1 MAFLTL
7 SLKEYDTW
15 FLRKLQLHASTF
27 TTEGTNGA
35 NVFCLVLKISKI
47 PKISGGEKLN
57 AFFVQNTHEKRTKRF
72 YFRNNC
78 VRKRQKDKIKN
89 YSVWQTTLYLHVA
102 VKKTKETSYF
112 FLVLAST
119 GLEAFFV
126 CLKIDFLPNSTDNFH
141 TKKLSTPIAMQKHLN
156 SPVFWK
162 CSTNFSFIFVIWIE
176 TRLKFKH

>member
-126 CLKIDFLPNSTDNFH
+126 CLKIDFLPNSTNNFY
-141 TKKLSTPIAMQKHLN
+141 TKN
-156 SPVFWK
+156 SAFPWQCK
-162 CSTNFSFIFVIWIE
+162 NIWILQSFE
-176 TRLKFKH
+176 NAQLTFLSSS

>member
-72 YFRNNC
+72 YFGNNC

-89 YSVWQTTLYLHVA
+89 YSVWQTTLYLHFA
-102 VKKTKETSYF
+102 IKKTKETSYF

-141 TKKLSTPIAMQKHLN
+141 KKN
-156 SPVFWK
+156 SALPWQCK
-162 CSTNFSFIFVIWIE
+162 NIWIFQS
-176 TRLKFKH
+176 FKNAQLSFLPSS

>member
-7 SLKEYDTW
+7 SLKEYDTQ

-57 AFFVQNTHEKRTKRF
+57 AFFVQNTHEKCTKRF

-78 VRKRQKDKIKN
+78 VRKRQKDN
-89 YSVWQTTLYLHVA
+89 QTKLKTTVFDKRLYTCMLQS
-102 VKKTKETSYF
+102 KKQRKLLTF
-112 FLVLAST
+112 FWFWL
-119 GLEAFFV
+119 LEPFFV
-126 CLKIDFLPNSTDNFH
+126 CLKIDFLPNSTDNFY
-141 TKKLSTPIAMQKHLN
+141 TKN
-156 SPVFWK
+156 SALPWQCK
-162 CSTNFSFIFVIWIE
+162 NI
-176 TRLKFKH
+176 